1 MAVKEEER
9 QGVLKVDNFKLENKI
24 LKAANTRQAT
34 KQWKAEKQRAEEEY
48 LAEAAAKRAAALAG
62 REAARRKAEELK
74 QSNTHHARM
83 ERENDFLV
91 HEEKARILARNRVMR
106 MERYKQRFATQDEA
120 DEFEASQ
127 LNHLYKF
134 VK

>member
-1 MAVKEEER
+1 MP
-9 QGVLKVDNFKLENKI
+9 Q
-24 LKAANTRQAT
+24 
-34 KQWKAEKQRAEEEY
+34 
-48 LAEAAAKRAAALAG
+48 
-62 REAARRKAEELK
+62 
-74 QSNTHHARM
+74 
-83 ERENDFLV
+83 
-91 HEEKARILARNRVMR
+91 ARILARNRVMR